1 MPEWNDE
8 INNFLIIQEFP
19 DTIRR
24 KDNELVILIQI
35 KLEDFYTNKSKLAPS
50 VISIYNVTDRTDDFG
65 KKGHQNEM
73 DSNIS

>member
-1 MPEWNDE
+1 MMDTKRP
-8 INNFLIIQEFP
+8 LLCLGRGKEFP
-19 DTIRR
+19 R
-24 KDNELVILIQI
+24 LVDSAVQTL
-35 KLEDFYTNKSKLAPS
+35 NNSPS